1 MEWQQWSEALTEVL
15 ALRKPPV
22 AITYSD
28 APAAGA
34 ATGKC
39 RACGAL
45 TQAAQGQVIDLTA
58 ENSAC
63 PGGSMYLGLAAQPAE
78 HATALREF
86 LIHGEK
92 LFASPAAIHRM
103 TAMAKV
109 KPPFGM
115 ATHVIFAPL
124 AQAKLRPDVVV
135 FHCTPWQAA
144 RLVNLAWYENGL
156 PMECDPTGSSCRSI
170 ITYPLVTGK
179 VNISL
184 GDITARRS
192 ENVPEDEL
200 YVTLPWADLRAA
212 VASLDD
218 CGAGRA
224 KAEIPEAMRRM
235 MQESGGELP
244 EV

>member
-1 MEWQQWSEALTEVL
+1 MQWQQWSQQLVEVL
-15 ALRKPPV
+15 ELRKPPV
-22 AITYSD
+22 AVAYSD
-28 APAAGA
+28 APPSGA
-34 ATGKC
+34 STVGC

-45 TQAAQGQVIDLTA
+45 TQAAQGHVIALSA

-63 PGGSMYLGLAAQPAE
+63 PGGSLYLGLAAQPEERA
-78 HATALREF
+78 ATLREF

-115 ATHVIFAPL
+115 ATHVNFAPL
-124 AQAKLRPDVVV
+124 AKAELRPDVVI

-156 PMECDPTGSSCRSI
+156 PMECDPTGSTCRSA

-179 VNISL
+179 VNVSF
-184 GDITARRS
+184 GDITARAS
-192 ENVPEDEL
+192 EKLPEDEL
-200 YVTLPWADLRAA
+200 YVSLP
-212 VASLDD
+212 
-218 CGAGRA
+218 
-224 KAEIPEAMRRM
+224 
-235 MQESGGELP
+235 
-244 EV
+244 